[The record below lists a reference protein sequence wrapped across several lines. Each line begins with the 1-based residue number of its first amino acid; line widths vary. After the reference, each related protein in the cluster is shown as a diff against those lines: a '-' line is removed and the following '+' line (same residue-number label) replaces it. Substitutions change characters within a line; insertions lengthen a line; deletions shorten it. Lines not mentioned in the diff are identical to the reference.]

1 MKDNI
6 RGFSVDASPLS
17 FKNKLLLFRSPQS
30 YVIVYVTVFTQE
42 FWRELLFVLVFVLSL
57 ITKCLITVNVTV
69 IALHQ
74 GGSLV
79 VVWAAW
85 SPSDGSQSGGLTVI
99 GGGGTIFK

>member
-57 ITKCLITVNVTV
+57 ITKCLIT
-69 IALHQ
+69 AMSSDRFPP
-74 GGSLV
+74 GWRSGSGV
-79 VVWAAW
+79 GRMESVRW
-85 SPSDGSQSGGLTVI
+85 
-99 GGGGTIFK
+99 